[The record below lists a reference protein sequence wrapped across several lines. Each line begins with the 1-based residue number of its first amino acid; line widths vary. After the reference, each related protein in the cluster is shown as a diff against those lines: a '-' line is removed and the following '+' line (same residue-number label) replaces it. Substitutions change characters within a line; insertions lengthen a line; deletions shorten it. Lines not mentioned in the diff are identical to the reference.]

1 MSVQDGEALH
11 ESAILTRP
19 LVIADSN
26 IRVCIQ
32 IDNRIV
38 LILAHILSSL
48 SGLDPSLYQQ

>member
-32 IDNRIV
+32 IDDV